1 MESGHS
7 RLLNC
12 VAAGTLKIP
21 VSPADAFKPTLHPS
35 FLLNYG
41 ILKCPR
47 ISTAKAGKLISGRLN
62 VSQNKWLES
71 LMRGS

>member
-21 VSPADAFKPTLHPS
+21 VSPADAFKPTFIHL
-35 FLLNYG
+35 FLINYTNPEISANIDRKG
-41 ILKCPR
+41 IITKY
-47 ISTAKAGKLISGRLN
+47 
-62 VSQNKWLES
+62 
-71 LMRGS
+71 

>member
-21 VSPADAFKPTLHPS
+21 VSPADAFKPTFHPS
-35 FLLNYG
+35 FLINYWNLEMSAN
-41 ILKCPR
+41 IDCKKM
-47 ISTAKAGKLISGRLN
+47 IAK
-62 VSQNKWLES
+62 
-71 LMRGS
+71 

>member
-35 FLLNYG
+35 FLINYWNPEMSAN
-41 ILKCPR
+41 IDRKN
-47 ISTAKAGKLISGRLN
+47 IITK
-62 VSQNKWLES
+62 
-71 LMRGS
+71 

>member
-21 VSPADAFKPTLHPS
+21 VSPADAFKPTLS
-35 FLLNYG
+35 SIFFLINYSNPEISANIDRKG
-41 ILKCPR
+41 IITKY
-47 ISTAKAGKLISGRLN
+47 
-62 VSQNKWLES
+62 
-71 LMRGS
+71 

>member
-21 VSPADAFKPTLHPS
+21 VSPADAFKPTFHPS
-35 FLLNYG
+35 FFEKVNCG
-41 ILKCPR
+41 EKEM
-47 ISTAKAGKLISGRLN
+47 AE
-62 VSQNKWLES
+62 WLES

>member
-21 VSPADAFKPTLHPS
+21 VSPADAFKPN
-35 FLLNYG
+35 FNQYFFINYWNLELSAN
-41 ILKCPR
+41 IDCKKM
-47 ISTAKAGKLISGRLN
+47 IAK
-62 VSQNKWLES
+62 
-71 LMRGS
+71 

>member
-12 VAAGTLKIP
+12 VAAGTLKIL

-35 FLLNYG
+35 FLIKYWNLEMSAN
-41 ILKCPR
+41 IDCKKM
-47 ISTAKAGKLISGRLN
+47 IAK
-62 VSQNKWLES
+62 
-71 LMRGS
+71 